1 MILLDTFRFE
11 MSLIQTNGDK
21 HAVRNMRLE
30 LEEKAGSEM
39 QIYSGSTRLKMVLKA
54 RKWTRCS
61 KQVCVNRGEKQ
72 SKD

>member
-1 MILLDTFRFE
+1 MVLDMFRFE

-30 LEEKAGSEM
+30 LEERTGLEV
-39 QIYSGSTRLKMVLKA
+39 QIYLGSIRLKVVLKA
-54 RKWTRCS
+54 REWTRCP
-61 KQVCVNRGEKQ
+61 KGVCVNKGKKQ

>member
-1 MILLDTFRFE
+1 MILLATFRFE

-21 HAVRNMRLE
+21 HAVRSMRLE
-30 LEEKAGSEM
+30 LEEKTGPEM
-39 QIYSGSTRLKMVLKA
+39 QIYLGSTRLKMVLKA

-61 KQVCVNRGEKQ
+61 KRVCVNRGEKQ